1 MIRKILS
8 TYFFI
13 LLSITAARAQDAQ
26 LTQFYNAPLYI
37 NPAFAGSIELSR
49 VGFNQRI
56 QWPTLAQTVET
67 SSAYYDNH
75 FANTPH
81 GIGLIAVR
89 TRESIAKLRYTYI
102 GAQYASR
109 LELNEKWVFQLGT
122 EARWFQKDADFE
134 ELLFSDQIDL
144 ASGTISP
151 TSAEFIQGQY
161 QKSGFDL
168 ALGGVLY
175 SGSTWLG
182 VSVFHLLEPDD
193 SFGGSESKIPRFY
206 SVHAGQKF
214 YLKKGRRRN
223 TLSYSFQERSLSF
236 AVNYKTQG
244 PFAQLDLG
252 VQTYLEPFYAGL
264 WYRGIPIQSVGSI
277 NKSES
282 VIILTGVQL
291 REGVNIGYSYDI
303 TVSELRGASG
313 GSHEISISL
322 LFGDIRRLKKHVRLP
337 CFYVPYG

>member
-1 MIRKILS
+1 MGKRVL
-8 TYFFI
+8 
-13 LLSITAARAQDAQ
+13 LLSFLWFSLLTGLRAQDAQ

-37 NPAFAGSIELSR
+37 NPAFTGSIELSR

-89 TRESIAKLRYTYI
+89 TRESVAKLRYTYL
-102 GAQYASR
+102 GAQYSSR
-109 LELNEKWVFQLGT
+109 LELNDSWVFQLGT
-122 EARWFQKDADFE
+122 EVRWFQKDADFE

-144 ASGTISP
+144 AAGTIAP

-168 ALGGVLY
+168 AVGGVLF
-175 SGSTWLG
+175 SNSLWIGL
-182 VSVFHLLEPDD
+182 SVFHLLEPDD
-193 SFGGSESKIPRFY
+193 SFAGEESNIPRFF
-206 SVHAGQKF
+206 SLHAGQKF

-223 TLSYSFQERSLSF
+223 TLSYSFQERSISF
-236 AVNYKTQG
+236 AANYKSQG
-244 PFAQLDLG
+244 PFSQLDVG
-252 VQTYLEPFYAGL
+252 MQTYLEPFYAGV

-282 VIILTGVQL
+282 VIILAGVQL

-322 LFGDIRRLKKHVRLP
+322 LFGDIRRLRKHVKLP

>member
-1 MIRKILS
+1 MERKSIIYL
-8 TYFFI
+8 FL
-13 LLSITAARAQDAQ
+13 LLSILTKAQAQDAQ
-26 LTQFYNAPLYI
+26 LTQFYNAPLYM

-81 GIGLIAVR
+81 GIGIIATR
-89 TRESIAKLRYTYI
+89 TRESVAKLRYTYI
-102 GAQYASR
+102 AGQYSSR
-109 LELNEKWVFQLGT
+109 LELNDSWVFQLGV
-122 EARWFQKDADFE
+122 EGRWFQKDADFE

-144 ASGTISP
+144 ANGIIAS
-151 TSAEFIQGQY
+151 TSADFIQGQY
-161 QKSGFDL
+161 QKSGFDMG
-168 ALGGVLY
+168 LGGVLF
-175 SGSTWLG
+175 SGSTWIG
-182 VSVFHLLEPDD
+182 MSIFHLLEPDD
-193 SFGGSESKIPRFY
+193 SFGGGESKIPRFFT
-206 SVHAGQKF
+206 VHAGQKF

-223 TLSYSFQERSLSF
+223 TLSYSFQERSVSL
-236 AVNYKTQG
+236 AANYKSQG
-244 PFAQLDLG
+244 PFSQLDVG
-252 VQTYLEPFYAGL
+252 VQTYLEPFYGGV

-282 VIILTGVQL
+282 VIILAGVQL

-303 TVSELRGASG
+303 TVSDLRGASG

-322 LFGDIRRLKKHVRLP
+322 LFGDIRRLRKHVKLP

>member
-1 MIRKILS
+1 MKRRITICLFVL
-8 TYFFI
+8 T
-13 LLSITAARAQDAQ
+13 LLLRSSLAQDAQ
-26 LTQFYNAPLYI
+26 LTQFYNAPLYM

-81 GIGLIAVR
+81 GVGFIAVR
-89 TRESIAKLRYTYI
+89 SRESIAKLRYTYLA
-102 GAQYASR
+102 AQYSSR
-109 LELNEKWVFQLGT
+109 LELNDSWVFQMGV
-122 EARWFQKDADFE
+122 EGRWFQKDADFE

-144 ASGTISP
+144 STGSIAP
-151 TSAEFIQGQY
+151 ASAEFIQGQY

-168 ALGGVLY
+168 GVGGLLY

-193 SFGGSESKIPRFY
+193 SFNGGESNIPRFI
-206 SVHAGQKF
+206 SLHAGQKF

-236 AVNYKTQG
+236 AFNYKTQG
-244 PFAQLDLG
+244 PFSQLDIG
-252 VQTYLEPFYAGL
+252 IQTYLEPFYAGL
-264 WYRGIPIQSVGSI
+264 WYRGIPLKSVGSI
-277 NKSES
+277 NQSES
-282 VIILTGVQL
+282 VIILAGVQL

-303 TVSELRGASG
+303 TVSDLRGASG

-322 LFGDIRRLKKHVRLP
+322 LFGDIRRLRKRIKLP